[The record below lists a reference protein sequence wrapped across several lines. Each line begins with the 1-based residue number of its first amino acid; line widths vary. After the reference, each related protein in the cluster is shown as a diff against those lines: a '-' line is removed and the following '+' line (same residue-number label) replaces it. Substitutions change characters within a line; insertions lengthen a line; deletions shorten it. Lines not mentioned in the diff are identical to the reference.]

1 MTMMN
6 LRITG
11 KQVMGPNSIDGKSH
25 KIRDSIHVRN
35 QVWNLVDP
43 PEGMKPIERKW
54 IYKETDVDVY
64 IY

>member
-1 MTMMN
+1 MN
-6 LRITG
+6 LRLTG
-11 KQVMGPNSIDGKSH
+11 SKWWALTPLDGKNH

-54 IYKETDVDVY
+54 IYEEADVDVY
-64 IY
+64 IH